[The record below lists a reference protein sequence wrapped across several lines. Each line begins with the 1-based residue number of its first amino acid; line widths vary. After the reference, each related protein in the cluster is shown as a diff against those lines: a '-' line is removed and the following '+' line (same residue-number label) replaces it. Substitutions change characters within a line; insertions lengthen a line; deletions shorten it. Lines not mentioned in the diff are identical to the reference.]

1 MKKKI
6 LLVSA
11 LAILFA
17 VAVSGTLA
25 YFTAD
30 EVAHNI
36 ITSGSV
42 EIDLVEKT
50 QLPDGTLAD
59 FPQEGISGV
68 MPGTVVSKIV
78 SVTNTGLSE
87 AWIRVKIEAKIVGAD
102 GKELSG
108 KLSDGSPVMSFEIS
122 ENWVEKDGY
131 YYYKNPVA
139 PGKNTDELMK
149 EVTFDLL
156 MGNEYQN
163 CTANLIVSA
172 EAVQTANNGKSVTD
186 AEGWPNIS
194 IDK

>member
-11 LAILFA
+11 LAVLFA

-50 QLPDGTLAD
+50 QLPDGNLAD
-59 FPQEGISGV
+59 FPQEGISGIL
-68 MPGTVVSKIV
+68 PGMVVSKIV
-78 SVTNTGLSE
+78 SVANTGLSE
-87 AWIRVKIEAKIVGAD
+87 AWIRVKIEAKIVSAD

-149 EVTFDLL
+149 EVVFDLL

-172 EAVQTANNGKSVTD
+172 EAVQTANNGKSATD
-186 AEGWPNIS
+186 AEGWP
-194 IDK
+194 KK

>member
-78 SVTNTGLSE
+78 SVANTGLSE

-149 EVTFDLL
+149 EVVFDLL

-172 EAVQTANNGKSVTD
+172 EAVQTANNGKSATD
-186 AEGWPNIS
+186 AQGWPNIS

>member
-6 LLVSA
+6 LLISA
-11 LAILFA
+11 LAALFA

-59 FPQEGISGV
+59 FPQEGISGIL
-68 MPGTVVSKIV
+68 PGMVVSKIV
-78 SVTNTGLSE
+78 SVANTGLSE
-87 AWIRVKIEAKIVGAD
+87 AWIRVKIEAKIVSAD

-108 KLSDGSPVMSFEIS
+108 KLPNGSPVMSFEIS

-149 EVTFDLL
+149 EVVFDLL

-172 EAVQTANNGKSVTD
+172 EAVQTANNGETVFE
-186 AEGWPNIS
+186 AAGWPEIAN
-194 IDK
+194 D

>member
-1 MKKKI
+1 MKKKF
-6 LLVSA
+6 LLASA
-11 LAILFA
+11 LAVLFA
-17 VAVSGTLA
+17 VATSGTLA

-42 EIDLVEKT
+42 EIELVEKM

-108 KLSDGSPVMSFEIS
+108 KLSDGSPVMNFEIS

-149 EVTFDLL
+149 EVVFDLL

-172 EAVQTANNGKSVTD
+172 EAVQTANNGKSVFE
-186 AEGWPNIS
+186 AVGWPNIS

>member
-1 MKKKI
+1 
-6 LLVSA
+6 
-11 LAILFA
+11 
-17 VAVSGTLA
+17 
-25 YFTAD
+25 
-30 EVAHNI
+30 
-36 ITSGSV
+36 V

-59 FPQEGISGV
+59 FPQEGISGIL
-68 MPGTVVSKIV
+68 PGMVVSKIV
-78 SVTNTGLSE
+78 SVANTGLSE
-87 AWIRVKIEAKIVGAD
+87 AWIRVKIEAKIVSAD

-108 KLSDGSPVMSFEIS
+108 KLPNGSPVMSFEIS

-149 EVTFDLL
+149 EVVFDLL

-172 EAVQTANNGKSVTD
+172 EAVQTANNGETVFE
-186 AEGWPNIS
+186 AAGWPEIAN
-194 IDK
+194 D

>member
-11 LAILFA
+11 LAVLFA

-59 FPQEGISGV
+59 FPQEGISGI

-78 SVTNTGLSE
+78 SVANTGLSE

-108 KLSDGSPVMSFEIS
+108 KLSDGSSVMSFEIS

-172 EAVQTANNGKSVTD
+172 EAVQTANNGETVFE
-186 AEGWPNIS
+186 AVGWPANN
-194 IDK
+194 